1 MKNFLK
7 STKGAGEMAQGLKAL
22 TTVLE
27 DLSSIDSTHRTAY
40 NCL

>member
-22 TTVLE
+22 TTILE
-27 DLSSIDSTHRTAY
+27 DLSSVDSTHGTASD
-40 NCL
+40 CL